1 MSVLLSLEMV
11 SLEMQDLAL
20 LCIRTSR
27 ESTVHALIAFPH
39 ISLKHRDYAGQ
50 TLTTTG
56 GVRHTVS
63 VQ

>member
-1 MSVLLSLEMV
+1 MV

-39 ISLKHRDYAGQ
+39 ISLKHGDYAGQ

>member
-1 MSVLLSLEMV
+1 MV
-11 SLEMQDLAL
+11 SLEMISLEMVCL
-20 LCIRTSR
+20 